1 MSDTIHVQA
10 FHNLAPSFGGYAPGA
25 RMVRVF
31 AADQPTTGDV
41 AAVCDAVFMLLN
53 IGDDPQFGTP
63 DPRAVEYRARGNRSL
78 SMGDVIALS
87 CGPEA
92 DPDYYA
98 ISPAGFIPVGAP
110 NIVTA
115 ACHGTTPLP

>member
-10 FHNLAPSFGGYAPGA
+10 FHNLSPSFLGYRPGA
-25 RMVRVF
+25 RMARVF

-41 AAVCDAVFMLLN
+41 AAVGDHVFMLLS

-63 DPRAVEYRARGNRSL
+63 DPLAVEYRARGNRNL
-78 SMGDVIALS
+78 SMGDVVALS
-87 CGPEA
+87 CGPDA

-98 ISPAGFIPVGAP
+98 ISSAGFIPVEVP
-110 NIVTA
+110 NIVTVTGR
-115 ACHGTTPLP
+115 CTIPLP

>member
-10 FHNLAPSFGGYAPGA
+10 FHNLASSFLGYHPGA
-25 RMVRVF
+25 RVVRVF

-41 AAVCDAVFMLLN
+41 AAVCDSVFMLLN
-53 IGDDPQFGTP
+53 IGDDPQYGPP

-78 SMGDVIALS
+78 SIGDVIALS
-87 CGPEA
+87 CGPDA

-98 ISPAGFIPVGAP
+98 ISSAGFLPVQTP
-110 NIVTA
+110 NIVTVA
-115 ACHGTTPLP
+115 GHCTTPLP